1 MPTTISFS
9 FPNSKKVDHLIQEV
23 KEAPIVFSV
32 SEADQHFTVQT
43 QTQKIE
49 FRNNRFFL
57 NNQIVNGLADTGAS
71 TVENNDL
78 QGYFHSFQYYKQYF
92 DWRCHA
98 DFNHPDYFVY
108 DWTKEL
114 SVEIY

>member
-1 MPTTISFS
+1 M
-9 FPNSKKVDHLIQEV
+9 DHLIQEV

-57 NNQIVNGLADTGAS
+57 NNQIVNGLADTGPQQLK
-71 TVENNDL
+71 NNDL
-78 QGYFHSFQYYKQYF
+78 QGYFHSF
-92 DWRCHA
+92 
-98 DFNHPDYFVY
+98 
-108 DWTKEL
+108 
-114 SVEIY
+114 SVSQTIF

>member
-1 MPTTISFS
+1 M
-9 FPNSKKVDHLIQEV
+9 DHLIQEV

-57 NNQIVNGLADTGAS
+57 NNQIVNGLADTG
-71 TVENNDL
+71 
-78 QGYFHSFQYYKQYF
+78 G
-92 DWRCHA
+92 
-98 DFNHPDYFVY
+98 FN
-108 DWTKEL
+108 
-114 SVEIY
+114 S

>member
-1 MPTTISFS
+1 M
-9 FPNSKKVDHLIQEV
+9 DHLIQEV

-57 NNQIVNGLADTGAS
+57 NNQIVNGLADTGLQQLKTTIYRVIFILFS
-71 TVENNDL
+71 ITNNIL
-78 QGYFHSFQYYKQYF
+78 IGVVTLTLIILIILFMIGRKNYRSKYI
-92 DWRCHA
+92 
-98 DFNHPDYFVY
+98 N
-108 DWTKEL
+108 KE
-114 SVEIY
+114 EDK

>member
-1 MPTTISFS
+1 M
-9 FPNSKKVDHLIQEV
+9 DHLIQEV

-57 NNQIVNGLADTGAS
+57 NNQIVNGLADTGPQQLK
-71 TVENNDL
+71 TTIYRL
-78 QGYFHSFQYYKQYF
+78 IFILFQYYKQYF

>member
-1 MPTTISFS
+1 M
-9 FPNSKKVDHLIQEV
+9 DHLIQEV

-71 TVENNDL
+71 TVEKQRFTGLFSFFFSITNNIL
-78 QGYFHSFQYYKQYF
+78 VGVVTLTLIILIILFMIGRKNYRSKYI
-92 DWRCHA
+92 
-98 DFNHPDYFVY
+98 N
-108 DWTKEL
+108 KE
-114 SVEIY
+114 EDK

>member
-1 MPTTISFS
+1 M
-9 FPNSKKVDHLIQEV
+9 DHLIQEV

-71 TVENNDL
+71 TVEKNNDL
-78 QGYFHSFQYYKQYF
+78 QSYFSFFFSASQIIFLVGVVTLTLIILIILFMIGRKNYRSKYI
-92 DWRCHA
+92 
-98 DFNHPDYFVY
+98 N
-108 DWTKEL
+108 KE
-114 SVEIY
+114 EDK